1 MVVVAGVPNTDG
13 AEVGTGGVLTLKDVP
28 NVNPAA
34 GLGVEVVVVVLVVID
49 GANTNPVPTGAVV
62 DALAVGLA
70 GGVPKV
76 NPLNALPAVAALE
89 EEATLPPNT
98 NPDGPIDPADTVAVA
113 GFGREAA

>member
-1 MVVVAGVPNTDG
+1 MVTSA
-13 AEVGTGGVLTLKDVP
+13 TGLVP

-34 GLGVEVVVVVLVVID
+34 GLGVEVVEAVVVVID

-62 DALAVGLA
+62 DELVGLA

-76 NPLNALPAVAALE
+76 NPLNALPAVVAARE
-89 EEATLPPNT
+89 EEDTLPPNT
-98 NPDGPIDPADTVAVA
+98 NLDGPIDPADTVAAA